1 MLTATEPLIHC
12 LHASRRRGGF
22 VNLEWFWIERYRT
35 VAQVA
40 GGMNLPATPLQSR
53 TLFRKSG
60 NESHKRYCSF

>member
-1 MLTATEPLIHC
+1 M
-12 LHASRRRGGF
+12 
-22 VNLEWFWIERYRT
+22 NLEWFWIERYRT